1 MGQCRD
7 WISWLGMG
15 TMRTTIIEDF
25 SRTSEGFKM
34 KIEDGRE
41 AGDMPDDGISET
53 QYNTIVKV
61 TESPEKR
68 KTFLIELTTTH
79 YAFSN
84 KASSTARTI
93 TEFYQLQS
101 ILKENHLYA
110 KVPSLPL
117 KVKLFL
123 SSHSYVSQELARFLF
138 GALSQK
144 QLLSSKALHL
154 FLQTNY
160 SMKVIMLNLAG
171 MRDDSVYTCMVQ

>member
-1 MGQCRD
+1 
-7 WISWLGMG
+7 MG

-34 KIEDGRE
+34 NIEDGRE

-101 ILKENHLYA
+101 ILK
-110 KVPSLPL
+110 V
-117 KVKLFL
+117 
-123 SSHSYVSQELARFLF
+123 
-138 GALSQK
+138 
-144 QLLSSKALHL
+144 
-154 FLQTNY
+154 
-160 SMKVIMLNLAG
+160 
-171 MRDDSVYTCMVQ
+171 

>member
-1 MGQCRD
+1 
-7 WISWLGMG
+7 MG

-93 TEFYQLQS
+93 AEFYQLQS
-101 ILKENHLYA
+101 ILK
-110 KVPSLPL
+110 V
-117 KVKLFL
+117 
-123 SSHSYVSQELARFLF
+123 
-138 GALSQK
+138 
-144 QLLSSKALHL
+144 
-154 FLQTNY
+154 
-160 SMKVIMLNLAG
+160 
-171 MRDDSVYTCMVQ
+171 